1 MAFLRSVWGP
11 FLVAPVL
18 RRMVEQAGS
27 RVFWAVQGVL
37 VGGLVLLAGLTLQR
51 EVAVLKLHTEV
62 GELKG
67 LLVAFSGREIASD
80 EKVFSIIKFG
90 TLQNSKQNSDSC
102 FTHQFNALSSDSTGP
117 KHI

>member
-1 MAFLRSVWGP
+1 
-11 FLVAPVL
+11 
-18 RRMVEQAGS
+18 MVEQAGS

-67 LLVAFSGREIASD
+67 LLAAFSDRETTAG
-80 EKVFSIIKFG
+80 EEVF
-90 TLQNSKQNSDSC
+90 LSKKNATKPNFPSKPNHSS
-102 FTHQFNALSSDSTGP
+102 FTHPTTAV
-117 KHI
+117 

>member
-67 LLVAFSGREIASD
+67 LLAAFSGGETSAG
-80 EKVFSIIKFG
+80 EEVFI
-90 TLQNSKQNSDSC
+90 SKKNCNKSNLPSKPNHSSC
-102 FTHQFNALSSDSTGP
+102 THPTTAV
-117 KHI
+117 

>member
-1 MAFLRSVWGP
+1 
-11 FLVAPVL
+11 
-18 RRMVEQAGS
+18 MVEQAGS

-67 LLVAFSGREIASD
+67 LLAAFSGRETSAGEEVFISKKLQQNPICHQNPTIQVALTQRLQCEVIQHGASNLD
-80 EKVFSIIKFG
+80 ES
-90 TLQNSKQNSDSC
+90 
-102 FTHQFNALSSDSTGP
+102 
-117 KHI
+117 

>member
-37 VGGLVLLAGLTLQR
+37 VGGLVLLAGITLQR

-67 LLVAFSGREIASD
+67 LLAAFSGRETTAG
-80 EKVFSIIKFG
+80 EEVF
-90 TLQNSKQNSDSC
+90 LSKTTKPNFPSKPNHSSL
-102 FTHQFNALSSDSTGP
+102 THPTTAV
-117 KHI
+117 

>member
-1 MAFLRSVWGP
+1 
-11 FLVAPVL
+11 
-18 RRMVEQAGS
+18 MVEQAGS

-67 LLVAFSGREIASD
+67 LLAAFGGRETTAGEEVFKSQKIA
-80 EKVFSIIKFG
+80 
-90 TLQNSKQNSDSC
+90 TLQKPNFPSKPNHSSC
-102 FTHQFNALSSDSTGP
+102 THPTTAV
-117 KHI
+117 